1 VGELPRRPLAIRHIF
16 TYYVKM
22 KPTSSPQVITGL
34 NALMTMAELL
44 VMPAEELARAAARQ
58 LLRQPARRNAT
69 LRPGIDTPL
78 WNALVAVVRTQL
90 RRRGEKIN
98 LGRELGVPPQRIHE
112 YFVARTAAPD
122 AERTL
127 ALLIWLAR
135 RLPPDRRG
143 KKVIFT

>member
-1 VGELPRRPLAIRHIF
+1 MV
-16 TYYVKM
+16 V
-22 KPTSSPQVITGL
+22 
-34 NALMTMAELL
+34 AELL
-44 VMPAEELARAAARQ
+44 VLPAEELARAAARQ

-78 WNALVAVVRTQL
+78 WNALVVAVRAQL

-127 ALLIWLAR
+127 TLLIWLAR
-135 RLPPDRRG
+135 RLPADRRA
-143 KKVIFT
+143 KKAISRNT

>member
-1 VGELPRRPLAIRHIF
+1 
-16 TYYVKM
+16 
-22 KPTSSPQVITGL
+22 
-34 NALMTMAELL
+34 MTIAELL

-58 LLRQPARRNAT
+58 LLRPSPRRNST

-78 WNALVAVVRTQL
+78 WNALVSVVRPHL

-112 YFVARTAAPD
+112 YFVSRTAAPD

-127 ALLIWLAR
+127 ALLVWLAR
-135 RLPPDRRG
+135 RTPTERRG
-143 KKVIFT
+143 RG

>member
-1 VGELPRRPLAIRHIF
+1 
-16 TYYVKM
+16 
-22 KPTSSPQVITGL
+22 
-34 NALMTMAELL
+34 MTMAELL

-78 WNALVAVVRTQL
+78 WNALVVAVRTQL

-127 ALLIWLAR
+127 ALLVWLAR

-143 KKVIFT
+143 KK